1 MYLALTGARAKAA
14 DLYALGIASHVTSS
28 DKIEAIIERLAG
40 AEISDS
46 DDVNMILKEFHSD
59 PEPAPMVPVMDMI
72 DDHFDAINLA
82 DIFTSLE
89 NDEGEWA
96 QKQLSILK
104 SKSPMSLLITFEQ
117 LKRGAAMERFRDNM
131 QMEFRVVC
139 RAMADND
146 FHEGVRAIL
155 IDKDQAPKWSPAS
168 LTDISAADVM
178 GHFEAFATASEELNL
193 G

>member
-1 MYLALTGARAKAA
+1 
-14 DLYALGIASHVTSS
+14 
-28 DKIEAIIERLAG
+28 
-40 AEISDS
+40 
-46 DDVNMILKEFHSD
+46 
-59 PEPAPMVPVMDMI
+59 
-72 DDHFDAINLA
+72 
-82 DIFTSLE
+82 
-89 NDEGEWA
+89 
-96 QKQLSILK
+96 
-104 SKSPMSLLITFEQ
+104 MSLLITFEQ